1 MNFDKLSFILF
12 FLKFRGFMI
21 QFKHTSNISLLF
33 FLTENSLH
41 KRCKQVA
48 GVGALLH
55 RQTVFLA
62 AAGRDGLE

>member
-1 MNFDKLSFILF
+1 
-12 FLKFRGFMI
+12 MI